1 MWGEFFMAAKGIV
14 SKMKMDEVELRRDFR
29 EYCKVLGSLT
39 GSPTCYIENILL
51 NGEGALDQ
59 SLLGIVFISPGV
71 LLPLIQFSRKFPRLL
86 LQDQKRHLAARLLTF
101 PRLSMEKPELST
113 VQKVIC
119 RYARNLKV
127 IRESLIICN
136 HYPPILQVV
145 TTCQRGRSGCGL
157 CS

>member
-1 MWGEFFMAAKGIV
+1 MERPAHLV
-14 SKMKMDEVELRRDFR
+14 LRRPR
-29 EYCKVLGSLT
+29 RPSLWCWLPGIHLSIT
-39 GSPTCYIENILL
+39 ILMKKEAYIENILL
-51 NGEGALDQ
+51 NGEGVLDQ